1 MGKSKYETHVKPY
14 FDDIFYWYSHDWT
27 LERIASEL
35 GIAKSTIM
43 LYKKEYSDL
52 SDLLKRADK
61 AKPRYIAIKAEAAL
75 RDKLS
80 SREFEEVHQEQWVD
94 KNGNV
99 TKKHIKKIK
108 KVILADTTA
117 IIFALKN
124 ADPKRWND
132 RSQDN
137 NKLIEQQIRKLTA
150 YADLAEIKANTIKGL
165 SDDGGLITIVDEWL
179 DDE

>member
-1 MGKSKYETHVKPY
+1 MRVAFIMKGKIDGKMGKSKYETHVVPY

-35 GIAKSTIM
+35 GIAKSTMM
-43 LYKKEYSDL
+43 LYKKDESDL
-52 SDLLKRADK
+52 SDLLKKAEK

-80 SREFEEVHQEQWVD
+80 SREVEEVHQEQWVD

-124 ADPKRWND
+124 TDPKRWNE
-132 RSQDN
+132 RSQVELTGSVKTNPFANLTEDE
-137 NKLIEQQIRKLTA
+137 LRKI
-150 YADLAEIKANTIKGL
+150 AEL
-165 SDDGGLITIVDEWL
+165 
-179 DDE
+179 

>member
-1 MGKSKYETHVKPY
+1 
-14 FDDIFYWYSHDWT
+14 
-27 LERIASEL
+27 
-35 GIAKSTIM
+35 M
-43 LYKKEYSDL
+43 LYKKEHSDL

-80 SREFEEVHQEQWVD
+80 AREVEEVHQEQWVD
-94 KNGNV
+94 KQGNV

-124 ADPKRWND
+124 TDPKRWNE
-132 RSQDN
+132 RSQVELTGNLKMDN
-137 NKLIEQQIRKLTA
+137 PFQNLTEDELRKLA
-150 YADLAEIKANTIKGL
+150 
-165 SDDGGLITIVDEWL
+165 SQDE
-179 DDE
+179 

>member
-1 MGKSKYETHVKPY
+1 MM
-14 FDDIFYWYSHDWT
+14 I
-27 LERIASEL
+27 
-35 GIAKSTIM
+35 
-43 LYKKEYSDL
+43 YKKDESDL
-52 SDLLKRADK
+52 SDLLKKAEK

-80 SREFEEVHQEQWVD
+80 SREVEEVHQEQWVD

-124 ADPKRWND
+124 TDPKRWNE
-132 RSQDN
+132 RSQVELTGNLKMDN
-137 NKLIEQQIRKLTA
+137 PFQNLTEDELRKLA
-150 YADLAEIKANTIKGL
+150 
-165 SDDGGLITIVDEWL
+165 SQDE
-179 DDE
+179 

>member
-1 MGKSKYETHVKPY
+1 MRRGFCYERRKQMGKSKYESHVKPY

-35 GIAKSTIM
+35 GIAKSTMM
-43 LYKKEYSDL
+43 LYKKDESDL
-52 SDLLKRADK
+52 SDLLKKAEK

-80 SREFEEVHQEQWVD
+80 SREVEEVHQEQWVD

-124 ADPKRWND
+124 TDPKRWNE
-132 RSQDN
+132 RSQVELTGNLKMDN
-137 NKLIEQQIRKLTA
+137 PFQNLTEDELRKLA
-150 YADLAEIKANTIKGL
+150 
-165 SDDGGLITIVDEWL
+165 SQDE
-179 DDE
+179 

>member
-1 MGKSKYETHVKPY
+1 MGKSKYETHVVPY

-35 GIAKSTIM
+35 GIAKSTMM
-43 LYKKEYSDL
+43 LYKKDESDL
-52 SDLLKRADK
+52 SDLLKKAEK

-80 SREFEEVHQEQWVD
+80 SREVEEVHQEQWVD

-124 ADPKRWND
+124 TDPKRWND
-132 RSQDN
+132 RSQVELTGNLKMDN
-137 NKLIEQQIRKLTA
+137 PFQNLTEDELRKL
-150 YADLAEIKANTIKGL
+150 ANQ
-165 SDDGGLITIVDEWL
+165 DE
-179 DDE
+179 